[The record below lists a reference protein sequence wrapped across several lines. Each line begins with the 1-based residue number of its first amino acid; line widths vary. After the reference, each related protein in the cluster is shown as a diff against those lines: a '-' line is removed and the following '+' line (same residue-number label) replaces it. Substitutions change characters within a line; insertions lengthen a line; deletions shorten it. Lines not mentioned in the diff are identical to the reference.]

1 MWERINVRD
10 NNSFVGDTGDLT
22 IPIPRNRAIGDIML
36 VVRNTNS
43 ATGNLNDNTDNM
55 ETVISSMTE
64 IKLSAGSRVFREHSG
79 QACRDWDT
87 YRNGRVPYFN
97 WVTGNSVVQEAHF
110 PIPFGRFTGDMQCA
124 LPAPLY
130 DSLDLY
136 IKYAFE
142 TDAADGFTT
151 SLGKYDVYIDVLPEM
166 DEAALRN
173 MRVIE
178 MVKKQDFTT
187 AASGVE
193 PIDLTIDP
201 TRQLRSLMVMCYE
214 KAIAEGVDLTLM
226 ELEVDSE
233 KKFTDDWNRWQYQNA
248 VDCRLRYQQNMT
260 FVPHADADVIW
271 TRVPAVEPQITP
283 LATGAEDQYLT
294 VTADNI
300 TVTGVAADESS
311 ILQLNSPVI
320 PAAMFMDFDKDLS
333 MRNMLPMGVRD
344 LVLKMTSGAVGG
356 AVEIHEMM
364 VASP

>member
-1 MWERINVRD
+1 MWERINVRE

-22 IPIPRNRAIGDIML
+22 IPIPRNRAIGDLML
-36 VVRNTNS
+36 VCRNTNS
-43 ATGNLNDNTDNM
+43 STGNLNDNTDNM

-79 QACRDWDT
+79 QALRDWDT
-87 YRNGRVPYFN
+87 YRTGRTPFFN
-97 WVTGNSVVQEAHF
+97 WVTGNSKVQEAHF
-110 PIPFGRFTGDMQCA
+110 PMPFGRFAGDMQCA

-151 SLGKYDVYIDVLPEM
+151 ALGKYDVYIDVLPVMSPE
-166 DEAALRN
+166 ALRN
-173 MRVIE
+173 LRVIE
-178 MVKKQDFTT
+178 MIKKQDYTTT
-187 AASGVE
+187 ASGIE

-201 TRQLRSLMVMCYE
+201 TRQLRQLMVMCYE
-214 KAIAEGVDLTLM
+214 TAIAEGVDLTTM

-248 VDCRLRYQQNMT
+248 LDCRLRYQQNIT
-260 FVPHADADVIW
+260 HVPHANADLIR
-271 TRVPAVEPQITP
+271 TRIPAIEPQYTA
-283 LATGAEDQYLT
+283 LATGAEDVHLI
-294 VTADNI
+294 VTADNV
-300 TVTGVAADESS
+300 TVTGVAADESA
-311 ILQLNSPVI
+311 ILQCNSPVI
-320 PAAMFMDFDKDLS
+320 PATMFMDFDKDLS

-344 LVLKMTSGAVGG
+344 LILKMTNGAAGG

-364 VASP
+364 VARP

>member
-1 MWERINVRD
+1 M
-10 NNSFVGDTGDLT
+10 F
-22 IPIPRNRAIGDIML
+22 

-55 ETVISSMTE
+55 ETVVSSISEM
-64 IKLSAGSRVFREHSG
+64 KLSAGSRVFREHSG
-79 QACRDWDT
+79 QICRDWDT
-87 YRNGRVPYFN
+87 YRNGMVPYFN
-97 WVTGNSVVQEAHF
+97 WSTDNSAVQEAYF
-110 PIPFGRFTGDMQCA
+110 PMPFGRFAGDMQCA

-136 IKYAFE
+136 IKYKFE

-151 SLGKYDVYIDVLPEM
+151 GLGKYDLYIDILPEM
-166 DEAALRN
+166 SQEAYRN
-173 MRVIE
+173 MRIIE

-201 TRQLRSLMVMCYE
+201 TRQLRCLLVRCYE

-248 VDCRLRYQQNMT
+248 VDCRLKYQQNMT

-271 TRVPAVEPQITP
+271 TGVPAVEPQITP

-300 TVTGVAADESS
+300 TVTGVAADEGS

-320 PAAMFMDFDKDLS
+320 PACIFMDFDKDLS
-333 MRNMLPMGVRD
+333 LRNMLPMGVRD
-344 LVLKMTSGAVGG
+344 LVLKMTSGGAGG
-356 AVEIHEMM
+356 ATEIHEQM